1 MKKGL
6 LVLIAAL
13 SFLFYSC
20 GSTKQETEIPENLE
34 PEVQIEEAV
43 EDVIEETSETVEA
56 QTDTEEDN
64 TVSEEQNENAQNQTD
79 SENIDLLYPPL
90 EEIEDPDL
98 IDISPE
104 EIEAQAQAAA
114 KEAEQQENQI
124 TEPVVEEE
132 ELPPLPVA
140 DQDSDQEA
148 ALRQAQGPQDG
159 TQGPQDGTEGLQEDE
174 TSDTEENLEPTIE
187 VQTEEEAEPEP
198 EILPSRSVS
207 LKKGETLVITYPGS
221 GWIYMGSTSEYNNL
235 ASRGRKLGTTD
246 TKYTL
251 LAKEAGTQIHH
262 FYKVD
267 NLTDEYIDD
276 YIEVT
281 VLEKKGNSSTVVNA
295 PEYSE
300 VVPKKP
306 ETPAK
311 ATPKVNSVQNQETTE
326 QNSTKAS
333 SQTSVTPTDT
343 TTKTSATSTK
353 TTSEAANISSA
364 TVSTNTEQK
373 EDVIEVE
380 AEDTVIVID
389 EEETEEAIDLE
400 PFLEKARTSVSSK
413 KYDDAYTALTQ
424 YLEFSTDNRD
434 EALYLLGQL
443 LESDSQYKNIKQAV
457 ETYQTLCDSYPA
469 SKYWEMAN
477 KRIVYLK
484 RFYINIH

>member
-1 MKKGL
+1 MMKKVL

-20 GSTKQETEIPENLE
+20 GSTKKTVESEPLESVEPTE
-34 PEVQIEEAV
+34 QF
-43 EDVIEETSETVEA
+43 EETSEEQEA
-56 QTDTEEDN
+56 VVSE
-64 TVSEEQNENAQNQTD
+64 SEEQSLEQEQNEPEETQTEQ
-79 SENIDLLYPPL
+79 ENIDLLYPPL

-104 EIEAQAQAAA
+104 EIEAQTQAAA

-132 ELPPLPVA
+132 ELPPLPVTETEDNA
-140 DQDSDQEA
+140 ETDE
-148 ALRQAQGPQDG
+148 ALRQAQGPH
-159 TQGPQDGTEGLQEDE
+159 DGTEESQEDQ
-174 TSDTEENLEPTIE
+174 TLENLEPTIE

-262 FYKVD
+262 FYKID
-267 NLTDEYIDD
+267 NLTGEYIDD

-295 PEYSE
+295 PDYSE

-311 ATPKVNSVQNQETTE
+311 ATPKTNSVQKQETTE
-326 QNSTKAS
+326 QSAEQTTT
-333 SQTSVTPTDT
+333 QTSVPPTDT
-343 TTKTSATSTK
+343 TTKTSSATTKASITTST
-353 TTSEAANISSA
+353 TS
-364 TVSTNTEQK
+364 QKK

-380 AEDTVIVID
+380 PEETVIVID
-389 EEETEEAIDLE
+389 EDENEEEQVPDLE
-400 PFLEKARTSVSSK
+400 PLLEKARTGVSSK
-413 KYDDAYTALTQ
+413 KYDDAYEALTQ

-469 SKYWEMAN
+469 SKYWEQAN

>member
-1 MKKGL
+1 MTKKL
-6 LVLIAAL
+6 FFVLMISSL
-13 SFLFYSC
+13 ILFFSC
-20 GSTKQETEIPENLE
+20 GSTKQTDENLKDLEPVVETE
-34 PEVQIEEAV
+34 EEAL
-43 EDVIEETSETVEA
+43 DSSEETA
-56 QTDTEEDN
+56 QDVLNNQD
-64 TVSEEQNENAQNQTD
+64 EQNDSTLEQTND
-79 SENIDLLYPPL
+79 EEILKFYPPL

-98 IDISPE
+98 IDISPQEIEEAEAAKAALTEQE
-104 EIEAQAQAAA
+104 EIE
-114 KEAEQQENQI
+114 KNKI
-124 TEPVVEEE
+124 TEPVEETE
-132 ELPPLPVA
+132 ELPPLPMTE
-140 DQDSDQEA
+140 QES
-148 ALRQAQGPQDG
+148 Q
-159 TQGPQDGTEGLQEDE
+159 TETEGSLENENSE
-174 TSDTEENLEPTIE
+174 TVENIEPTIE
-187 VQTEEEAEPEP
+187 VQTEDEVEPEP

-267 NLTDEYIDD
+267 NLTGEYIDD

-281 VLEKKGNSSTVVNA
+281 VLEKKGSSSTVVNA
-295 PEYSE
+295 PDYSQ

-311 ATPKVNSVQNQETTE
+311 ATPKATLKVETEEVKVEETKPSAKNTSTSSETTE
-326 QNSTKAS
+326 TKK
-333 SQTSVTPTDT
+333 
-343 TTKTSATSTK
+343 KTVD
-353 TTSEAANISSA
+353 E
-364 TVSTNTEQK
+364 
-373 EDVIEVE
+373 VIEVE

-389 EEETEEAIDLE
+389 EEDEEQIPDLE
-400 PFLEKARTSVSSK
+400 PLLEKARKGVSSK

-434 EALYLLGQL
+434 EALYLLGQI
-443 LESDSQYKNIKQAV
+443 LEADSKYKDIKKAV

-469 SKYWEMAN
+469 SKYWEQAN

>member
-1 MKKGL
+1 MMKKVL

-20 GSTKQETEIPENLE
+20 GSTKQTVESEPLE
-34 PEVQIEEAV
+34 PTELTEQDDISLQP
-43 EDVIEETSETVEA
+43 EDQSLE
-56 QTDTEEDN
+56 Q
-64 TVSEEQNENAQNQTD
+64 EQNESEETQTPEEEIQTEQ
-79 SENIDLLYPPL
+79 ENIDLLYPPL

-104 EIEAQAQAAA
+104 DIEEQALAAA
-114 KEAEQQENQI
+114 KEAGQQENQI

-132 ELPPLPVA
+132 ELPPLPVT
-140 DQDSDQEA
+140 DVQVFEENLESSQSERFPE
-148 ALRQAQGPQDG
+148 LV
-159 TQGPQDGTEGLQEDE
+159 EGLEGPQEDE
-174 TSDTEENLEPTIE
+174 TQENLEPTIE

-262 FYKVD
+262 FYKID
-267 NLTDEYIDD
+267 NLTGEYIDD

-281 VLEKKGNSSTVVNA
+281 VLEKKGSSSTVVNA
-295 PEYSE
+295 PDYSE

-311 ATPKVNSVQNQETTE
+311 ATPKTNPVQKSETTE
-326 QNSTKAS
+326 QTTQDTTT
-333 SQTSVTPTDT
+333 QTSVTPTDT
-343 TTKTSATSTK
+343 TTKTSAATTKASTKTSTTTTSTK
-353 TTSEAANISSA
+353 KDE
-364 TVSTNTEQK
+364 
-373 EDVIEVE
+373 VIEIE
-380 AEDTVIVID
+380 PEETVIVID
-389 EEETEEAIDLE
+389 EEEEEEQIPDLE
-400 PFLEKARTSVSSK
+400 PLLEKARTGVSSK

-469 SKYWEMAN
+469 SKYWEQAN

>member
-1 MKKGL
+1 MMKKVL

-20 GSTKQETEIPENLE
+20 GSTKQTVESEPLE
-34 PEVQIEEAV
+34 P
-43 EDVIEETSETVEA
+43 
-56 QTDTEEDN
+56 TELTEQDDI
-64 TVSEEQNENAQNQTD
+64 SSQSDEQSLEQEQNESEETLTPEEETQTEQ
-79 SENIDLLYPPL
+79 ENIDLLYPPL
-90 EEIEDPDL
+90 EEIEDPEL
-98 IDISPE
+98 IEITPEDIE
-104 EIEAQAQAAA
+104 EEALAAA
-114 KEAEQQENQI
+114 KEAEQNENKI

-132 ELPPLPVA
+132 ELPPLPVT
-140 DQDSDQEA
+140 DQDT
-148 ALRQAQGPQDG
+148 ALREPQGPQDG
-159 TQGPQDGTEGLQEDE
+159 TQGPQASAAVPEALEGPQEDE
-174 TSDTEENLEPTIE
+174 TQENLEPTIE

-262 FYKVD
+262 FYKID
-267 NLTDEYIDD
+267 NLTGEYIDD

-295 PEYSE
+295 PDYSE

-311 ATPKVNSVQNQETTE
+311 ATPKTNPVQKSETTE
-326 QNSTKAS
+326 QTTQDTTT
-333 SQTSVTPTDT
+333 QTSVTPTDT
-343 TTKTSATSTK
+343 TTKTSAATTK
-353 TTSEAANISSA
+353 TATTSPKKDE
-364 TVSTNTEQK
+364 
-373 EDVIEVE
+373 VIEIE
-380 AEDTVIVID
+380 PEETVIVID
-389 EEETEEAIDLE
+389 EDENEEEQVPDLE
-400 PFLEKARTSVSSK
+400 PLLEKARTGVSSK
-413 KYDDAYTALTQ
+413 KYDDAYEALTQ

-469 SKYWEMAN
+469 SKYWEQAN

>member
-1 MKKGL
+1 MIKKVL

-20 GSTKQETEIPENLE
+20 GSTKQTVESEPLE
-34 PEVQIEEAV
+34 P
-43 EDVIEETSETVEA
+43 
-56 QTDTEEDN
+56 TELTEQDAISSQ
-64 TVSEEQNENAQNQTD
+64 SEEQSLEQEQNESEETLTPEDDSQTEQ
-79 SENIDLLYPPL
+79 ENIDLLYPPL
-90 EEIEDPDL
+90 EEINDPDL

-104 EIEAQAQAAA
+104 EIEEQALAAA
-114 KEAEQQENQI
+114 QEAEQQENQI

-132 ELPPLPVA
+132 ELPPLPVTETE
-140 DQDSDQEA
+140 DNTETTVPE
-148 ALRQAQGPQDG
+148 LV
-159 TQGPQDGTEGLQEDE
+159 EGLEGPQEDE
-174 TSDTEENLEPTIE
+174 TQENLEPTIE

-262 FYKVD
+262 FYKID
-267 NLTDEYIDD
+267 NLTGEYIDD

-295 PEYSE
+295 PDYSE

-311 ATPKVNSVQNQETTE
+311 ATPKTNPVQKQETTE
-326 QNSTKAS
+326 QTSEQATT
-333 SQTSVTPTDT
+333 QTSVTPTDT
-343 TTKTSATSTK
+343 TTKTSAATTKASTK
-353 TTSEAANISSA
+353 TSTTTTSPKKDE
-364 TVSTNTEQK
+364 
-373 EDVIEVE
+373 VIEIE
-380 AEDTVIVID
+380 PEETVIVI
-389 EEETEEAIDLE
+389 EEEEQIPDLE
-400 PFLEKARTSVSSK
+400 PLLEKARTGVSSK

-443 LESDSQYKNIKQAV
+443 LESDSPYKNIKQAV

-469 SKYWEMAN
+469 SKYWEQAN